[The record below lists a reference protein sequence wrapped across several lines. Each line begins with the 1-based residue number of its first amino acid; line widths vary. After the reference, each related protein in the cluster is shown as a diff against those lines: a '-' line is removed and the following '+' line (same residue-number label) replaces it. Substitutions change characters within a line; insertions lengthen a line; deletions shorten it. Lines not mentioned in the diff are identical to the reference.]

1 MRVNSLQAN
10 ADRVAGGLSRFGS
23 DAIGVSDGFGDIFVG
38 SCVGYAK
45 QLNGFLPEAMPT
57 SLVC

>member
-1 MRVNSLQAN
+1 MPTSG
-10 ADRVAGGLSRFGS
+10 VAREGGSTTRHLGS
-23 DAIGVSDGFGDIFVG
+23 DAMVVSLGFGAIFVG